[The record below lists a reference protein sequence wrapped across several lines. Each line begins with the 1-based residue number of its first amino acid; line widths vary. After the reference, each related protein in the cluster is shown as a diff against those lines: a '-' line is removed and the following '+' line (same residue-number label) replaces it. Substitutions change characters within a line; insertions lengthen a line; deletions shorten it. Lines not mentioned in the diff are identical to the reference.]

1 MPYVTPPDDY
11 VLQPSDEFRLVVSVG
26 FIQPPMWVIE
36 SAMRYNGYELI
47 EGPYQNGDLVF
58 VGPLAPRDPDE
69 IEVIQA
75 GAVPGYVIGILAA
88 AGVGLIGLLIVK
100 DFKIKVGAG
109 GFDFETESSI
119 PGFVT
124 IALIGL
130 GVLWLAKKRY
140 DVGHSH
146 LARARP

>member
-11 VLQPSDEFRLVVSVG
+11 VLQPTDEFRLVVSVG

-47 EGPYQNGDLVF
+47 EGSYQNGDLVI
-58 VGPLAPRDPDE
+58 VGRLAPRDPDE

-109 GFDFETESSI
+109 GIDFETETSI
-119 PGFVT
+119 PGFITVV
-124 IALIGL
+124 LIGL
-130 GVLWLAKKRY
+130 GVLWFAKK
-140 DVGHSH
+140 
-146 LARARP
+146 